1 LSAGL
6 PIIVL
11 RRANQQ
17 IIKASDWWQANRSKA
32 PQAFEEAIESAF
44 DLLSFQPN
52 VGVKVS
58 GTRLPGVRRLH
69 LSPIRYYLYYRVSDA
84 GVEILSL
91 WHTSRGSEPRF

>member
-1 LSAGL
+1 MSAGL

-11 RRANQQ
+11 RRANRQ
-17 IIKASDWWQANRSKA
+17 IAEASGWWQDNRSKA
-32 PQAFEEAIESAF
+32 PKAFEEAIARAF

-58 GTRLPGVRRLH
+58 GTRLSGVRRLY
-69 LSPIRYYLYYRVSDA
+69 LSPIRYYFYYRVSDS

-91 WHTSRGSEPRF
+91 WHASRGSEPKL

>member
-11 RRANQQ
+11 RRASRQ
-17 IIKASDWWQANRSKA
+17 ITKAADWWQANRSKA
-32 PQAFEEAIESAF
+32 PQAFEEAIENAF

-58 GTRLPGVRRLH
+58 GTRLTGVRRLH
-69 LSPIRYYLYYRVSDA
+69 LIPIHYYFYYRVSDS

-91 WHTSRGSEPRF
+91 WHTSRGSQPKL